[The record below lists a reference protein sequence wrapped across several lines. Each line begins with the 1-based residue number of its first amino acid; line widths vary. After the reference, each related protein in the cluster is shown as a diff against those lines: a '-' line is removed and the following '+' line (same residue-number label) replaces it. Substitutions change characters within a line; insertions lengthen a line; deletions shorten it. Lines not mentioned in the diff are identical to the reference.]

1 MQKKL
6 KLFVMALCIA
16 PTLHAQEAD
25 SLSVEMQ
32 EEQAFTFTEAQL
44 GTDDDMSQNV
54 IIVSSN
60 QNIYASQ
67 AGYLFSPGRFR
78 YRAFNQ
84 KYNDIYINGLLMNDM
99 ESGQFRYSMVGG
111 LNQQTRTAENA
122 LPFEFN
128 NFSMAGMGGSNN
140 YDFRPSH
147 FAAGHRVSLAAAN
160 RNYTLR
166 GMYTYNSGLNSKGW
180 ALCGGNFLQLAL
192 LLPGYREEVQRQA
205 LAFTRHMG

>member
-78 YRAFNQ
+78 YRAFNHLHQ
-84 KYNDIYINGLLMNDM
+84 WFADERYGVGTVPLFNGRWL
-99 ESGQFRYSMVGG
+99 ESTDAYG
-111 LNQQTRTAENA
+111 
-122 LPFEFN
+122 
-128 NFSMAGMGGSNN
+128 
-140 YDFRPSH
+140 
-147 FAAGHRVSLAAAN
+147 
-160 RNYTLR
+160 
-166 GMYTYNSGLNSKGW
+166 
-180 ALCGGNFLQLAL
+180 
-192 LLPGYREEVQRQA
+192 RECIAV
-205 LAFTRHMG
+205 